1 MAFGAF
7 GGLAGGTAVKD
18 ERVDI
23 QPEASGGASAMDL
36 ARAAAAGDS
45 AATGRLLRLLAPRL
59 SRIVRAVL
67 GAHHPDVDDAFQ
79 QSLIGLVQA
88 LPAFRGDC
96 EPMGYAT
103 IIAVRTALAMRKRSR
118 VEQSRREDDVETD
131 TMPEQRLSQ
140 SEEMAANR
148 RKEVMRE
155 LLDDLPSE
163 QSEALAMRIVLGWS
177 IKEIATHSN
186 APLNTVRSRL
196 RLAKEALKSK
206 IEADADL
213 VATLEMSS

>member
-1 MAFGAF
+1 MA
-7 GGLAGGTAVKD
+7 
-18 ERVDI
+18 
-23 QPEASGGASAMDL
+23 L
-36 ARAAAAGDS
+36 ARAAAGGDS
-45 AATGRLLRLLAPRL
+45 AATGQLLRLLAPRL
-59 SRIVRAVL
+59 NRVVRAVL
-67 GAHHPDVDDAFQ
+67 GGHHPDVDDAFQ

-96 EPMGYAT
+96 EPIGYAT

-118 VEQSRREDDVETD
+118 IEQSRREDDVETD
-131 TMPEQRLSQ
+131 TMPEACRSQ
-140 SEEMAANR
+140 SDEVAANR

-155 LLDDLPSE
+155 LLDHLPPE

-196 RLAKEALKSK
+196 RLAKEALKSR
-206 IEADADL
+206 IEANADL
-213 VATLEMSS
+213 VAALEVTS